1 MKESVAK
8 GRIQELRLTL
18 EHHRYLYHTLD
29 TPEISDEIYDSLIRE
44 LDTLEKE
51 FPKFDHPMSPTHRVG
66 GEPLTE
72 FKKVKHEIP
81 QWSYDNV
88 FSFEELL
95 AWQKKLTN
103 ILDKENIKERPTY
116 VAELKIDGLK
126 IILTYEEGVLV
137 RAATRGDG
145 EMGEDITENIK
156 TVKSIPLF
164 LSEPVSMTVIGEA
177 WIDKHDLE
185 KINKDR
191 VREGLP
197 LYANTRNLAAG
208 TLRQLDA
215 NIVAKR
221 NIHIFAYDIEG
232 IKGKNIFNSQWE
244 ELDLLKKLGFE
255 VNADSKHCMN
265 LEEVDK
271 FYHSWITRRHNERY
285 GIDGLVVKVNEQSL
299 CERLG
304 YTAKAPRFGIAY
316 KFPAE
321 EVTTKL
327 KGITLQVGR
336 TGAITPVAE
345 LEGTRVAGSLVKRAT
360 LHNREEIERLD
371 VRIGDTVMLRKA
383 GDVIPEI
390 FDVVTS
396 LRPKNAKRFVM
407 PTICPAC
414 GSVLKN
420 EQSVSGD
427 DSVAVYCKNKSCP
440 AKHRENIIHFVSR
453 KALNIDGL
461 GEKILE
467 TFIDLGLVHTYA
479 DIFRLKKE
487 DIEGLPSFGEKSAEN
502 LIEAITGARKQPFD
516 KFLFSLGIRHV
527 GEENARLLATHI
539 QKPEK
544 VFDVTEMEIE
554 ALYGVGGAVAKSF
567 VSWFADSKNKKMYQ
581 DLLHYLTIEPF
592 VVEKVSSSLQDKTF
606 VLTGTLEAYSREK
619 AGEEIRKRGGTVTN
633 TVSSKTSFV
642 VAGEN
647 PGSKLDEAQ
656 KKGVRVLSEND
667 FLQLINSK
675 KS

>member
-44 LDTLEKE
+44 LDSLEKE

-145 EMGEDITENIK
+145 ETGEDITENIK

-177 WIDKHDLE
+177 WIDKRDLE

-244 ELDLLKKLGFE
+244 ELALLKKLGFE

-407 PTICPAC
+407 PTVCPAC

>member
-145 EMGEDITENIK
+145 ETGEDITENIK

-407 PTICPAC
+407 PTVCPAC

-516 KFLFSLGIRHV
+516 RFLFSLGIRHV

>member
-1 MKESVAK
+1 MKK
-8 GRIQELRLTL
+8 GEAEKRIQELRLLL

-29 TPEISDEIYDSLIRE
+29 APEISDEIYDSLLRE
-44 LDTLEKE
+44 LDTLEKKY
-51 FPKFDHPMSPTHRVG
+51 PDLDHPMSPTHRVG
-66 GEPLTE
+66 AEPIKE
-72 FKKVKHEIP
+72 FKKVKHEVA

-88 FSFEELL
+88 FSFAELT
-95 AWQKKLTN
+95 AWEKKLLN
-103 ILDKENIKERPTY
+103 ILEKENITERPTY

-126 IILTYEEGVLV
+126 IVLTYQKGVLI

-145 EMGEDITENIK
+145 EVGEDITENVK
-156 TVKSIPLF
+156 TIKSIPLF
-164 LSEPVSMTVIGEA
+164 LSESISMTVIGEA
-177 WIDKHDLE
+177 WIDKAQLE
-185 KINKDR
+185 KINKER
-191 VREGLP
+191 VAEGLP
-197 LYANTRNLAAG
+197 IYANTRNFAAG
-208 TLRQLDA
+208 TLRQLDSS
-215 NIVAKR
+215 IVAKR

-232 IKGKNIFNSQWE
+232 VQGKPIFHSQWQ
-244 ELDLLKKLGFE
+244 ELELLKKLGFE
-255 VNADSKHCMN
+255 VNTDSRQCQT
-265 LEEVDK
+265 LEEVEA
-271 FYHSWITRRHNERY
+271 FYESWVESRHKKSY

-321 EVTTKL
+321 EVTTIL
-327 KGITLQVGR
+327 RAITLQVGR

-345 LEGTRVAGSLVKRAT
+345 LDPVRVAGSLVKRAT

-371 VRIGDTVMLRKA
+371 VRVGDTVSLRKA

-390 FDVVTS
+390 FDVIKS
-396 LRPKNAKRFVM
+396 LRPKNARKFVM
-407 PTICPAC
+407 SQMCPEC
-414 GSVLKN
+414 NSVLQN
-420 EQSVSGD
+420 EKSVSGE
-427 DSVAVYCKNKSCP
+427 DSVALYCKNADCP

-487 DIEGLPSFGEKSAEN
+487 DIEGLPGFGEKSAQN
-502 LIEAITGARKQPFD
+502 LIDSIIKAKKQPLD
-516 KFLFSLGIRHV
+516 RFLYALGIRHV
-527 GEENARLLATHI
+527 GEETARLLAAHI

-544 VFDVTEMEIE
+544 VFDIKQEEIE
-554 ALYGVGGAVAKSF
+554 SLYGIGGAVAQSF
-567 VSWFADSKNKKMYQ
+567 TTWFKDAKNRKMYE
-581 DLLHYLTIEPF
+581 DILSYLKIEPF
-592 VVEKVSSSLQDKTF
+592 SVEKVNMSLVGKTF
-606 VLTGTLEAYSREK
+606 VLTGTLAKYSREK

-647 PGSKLDEAQ
+647 PGSKLDDAL
-656 KKGVRVLSEND
+656 KKDIPVLKED
-667 FLQLINSK
+667 EFLDLIK
-675 KS
+675 

>member
-8 GRIQELRLTL
+8 KRIQELRLVL

-29 TPEISDEIYDSLIRE
+29 APEISDEIYDSLIRE
-44 LDTLEKE
+44 LDALEKE

-66 GEPLTE
+66 GEPLTQ
-72 FKKVKHEIP
+72 FKKVKHEIL

-103 ILDKENIKERPTY
+103 ILDKENIKERLTY

-126 IILTYEEGVLV
+126 IILTYEEGILV

-145 EMGEDITENIK
+145 ETGEDITENIK

-177 WIDKHDLE
+177 WIDKGDLE

-191 VREGLP
+191 TRDGLP

-215 NIVAKR
+215 NVVAKR

-232 IKGKNIFNSQWE
+232 IKGKNLFNSQWE
-244 ELDLLKKLGFE
+244 ELALLKKLGFE
-255 VNADSKHCMN
+255 VNTDSKLFTN
-265 LEEVDK
+265 IEAVEK
-271 FYHSWITRRHNERY
+271 FYHSWIARRHNERY
-285 GIDGLVVKVNEQSL
+285 GIDGLVVKVNEQFL

-321 EVTTKL
+321 EVTTKI
-327 KGITLQVGR
+327 KAITLQVGR

-345 LEGTRVAGSLVKRAT
+345 LEPTRVAGSLVKRAT

-390 FDVVTS
+390 FDVVIR
-396 LRPKNAKRFVM
+396 LRPKNAKQFVM
-407 PTICPAC
+407 PATCPAC
-414 GSVLKN
+414 GSALKN

-427 DSVAVYCKNKSCP
+427 ESVAVYCQNKSCP

-487 DIEGLPSFGEKSAEN
+487 DIEGLPGFGEKSAEN
-502 LIEAITGARKQPFD
+502 LIEAIKDARKQSLD
-516 KFLFSLGIRHV
+516 RFLFSLGIRHV
-527 GEENARLLATHI
+527 GEENARLLAAHI

-544 VFDVTEMEIE
+544 VFDVTTTEIE

-567 VSWFADSKNKKMYQ
+567 VSWFADVKNKEMYQ
-581 DLLHYLTIEPF
+581 DLLQYLVIEPF
-592 VVEKVSSSLQDKTF
+592 VVEKVSNSLQDKTF

-656 KKGVRVLSEND
+656 KKGVQVLSEGE

>member
-44 LDTLEKE
+44 LDSLEKE

-145 EMGEDITENIK
+145 ETGEDITENIK

-177 WIDKHDLE
+177 WIDKRDLE

-244 ELDLLKKLGFE
+244 ELALLKKLGFE

-396 LRPKNAKRFVM
+396 LRPKNAKQFVM
-407 PTICPAC
+407 PTTCPAC

>member
-407 PTICPAC
+407 PTVCPAC

-516 KFLFSLGIRHV
+516 RFLFSLGIRHV

-581 DLLHYLTIEPF
+581 DLLHYLIIEPF

>member
-145 EMGEDITENIK
+145 ETGEDITENIK

-177 WIDKHDLE
+177 WIDKRDLE

-244 ELDLLKKLGFE
+244 ELALLKKLGFE

-396 LRPKNAKRFVM
+396 LRPKNAKQFVM
-407 PTICPAC
+407 PTTCPAC